1 MYFYILRYHEVIQ
14 QVRDFGKTKEE
25 VRIGRVERDQMSKE
39 RNAAAEAAAVASP
52 VEEKE
57 EKRKEMVM
65 PLLFAFLLIS
75 PILRSKTVKGIS
87 LTEGKQE

>member
-1 MYFYILRYHEVIQ
+1 VIQ

-25 VRIGRVERDQMSKE
+25 VRISRVERDQMSKE

-65 PLLFAFLLIS
+65 PLLLALSF
-75 PILRSKTVKGIS
+75 
-87 LTEGKQE
+87 